1 MIVLGIE
8 SSCDETAMAVL
19 DDGKV
24 LSSVVASQIK
34 THQKF
39 GGVVPEIAAREH
51 ITALLPVFENALSDA
66 GIRAEEI
73 DAVAVTSGPG
83 LIGALLVGVS
93 AAKAI
98 AYALNKPLY
107 PIHHIVAHITANH
120 LVHEDFTLPFISLV
134 VSGGH
139 THLYEMDREANLK
152 TLARTRDDAAG
163 ESFDKVARAMGLPYP
178 GGPEI
183 DRLAQQGD
191 KSVYTFPEVRLSDDS
206 LDFSFSG
213 LKTVALNYLNHLK
226 QQNGPEMFTSEQAK
240 ADFAASFQ
248 AAIIDQ
254 IIDRCTTVL
263 SQSPITR
270 FALAG
275 GVAANHELRT
285 RLEALAQRLGKKFY
299 VPPMKYCGDNAAMVA
314 SLGYLLA
321 QLDVKPVSSRLNPVA
336 SWSAES
342 YRDFSHLQKKGQY

>member
-1 MIVLGIE
+1 MIILGIE
-8 SSCDETAMAVL
+8 SSCDETAMAIL
-19 DDGKV
+19 QDGKV

-51 ITALLPVFENALSDA
+51 ITALLPVLDSALSHA
-66 GIRAEEI
+66 GIRAEDI

-93 AAKAI
+93 SAKAI
-98 AYALNKPLY
+98 AHALNKPLY
-107 PIHHIVAHITANH
+107 PVHHIVAHITANQ
-120 LVHEDFTLPFISLV
+120 LVHEDFELPFIALV

-139 THLYEMDREANLK
+139 THLYAVDEKANLK

-163 ESFDKVARAMGLPYP
+163 ESFDKIARAMGLPYP

-183 DRLAQQGD
+183 DRLARLGD
-191 KSVYTFPEVRLSDDS
+191 PKAYKFPEIKISDDP

-213 LKTVALNYLNHLK
+213 LKTAALNYLNHLRQK
-226 QQNGPEMFTSEQAK
+226 NGDQLFATQQEQ

-248 AAIIDQ
+248 SAIIDQ
-254 IIDRCTTVL
+254 ILDRCETIL
-263 SQSPITR
+263 SQSPIKH

-275 GVAANHELRT
+275 GVAANHELRS
-285 RLEALAQRLGKKFY
+285 RLETLAKRLDKDFF
-299 VPPMKYCGDNAAMVA
+299 VPPLKYCGDNAAMVA

-321 QLDVKPVSSRLNPVA
+321 KLDVKPVSATLNPVA
-336 SWSAES
+336 SWPAET
-342 YRDFSHLQKKGQY
+342 YRDFTHLQKKGQ

>member
-1 MIVLGIE
+1 MIILGIE
-8 SSCDETAMAVL
+8 SSCDETAMAIL
-19 DDGKV
+19 EDGKV
-24 LSSVVASQIK
+24 LSSIVASQIK

-51 ITALLPVFENALSDA
+51 ITALLPVLDSALSQA
-66 GIRAEEI
+66 KIKAEDI
-73 DAVAVTSGPG
+73 DAIAVTSGPG

-98 AYALNKPLY
+98 AHALGKPLF
-107 PIHHIVAHITANH
+107 PIHHIVAHITANQ
-120 LVHEDFTLPFISLV
+120 LVFDDFGLPFISLV

-139 THLYEMDREANLK
+139 THLYEIDEQANLQ

-163 ESFDKVARAMGLPYP
+163 ESFDKVARAMGLSYP

-183 DRLAQQGD
+183 DRLAKLGNPTTY
-191 KSVYTFPEVRLSDDS
+191 KFPEIKISDES

-213 LKTVALNYLNHLK
+213 LKTAALNYLNQLRQK
-226 QQNGPEMFTSEQAK
+226 NGDKLFATEQEQ

-254 IIDRCTTVL
+254 IVDRCETIL
-263 SQSPITR
+263 SASPIKN

-275 GVAANHELRT
+275 GVAANYELRT
-285 RLEALAQRLGKKFY
+285 RLQALADRLGKAFF
-299 VPPMKYCGDNAAMVA
+299 VPPLKYCGDNAAMVA

-321 QLDVKPVSSRLNPVA
+321 QLQVEPVSATLNPVA
-336 SWSAES
+336 SWPAES
-342 YRDFSHLQKKGQY
+342 YREFSHLQKKGHY